1 MEMNINTNTATT
13 NNDNTVNNMEA
24 AIITLQESAING
36 RRATL
41 YQVESPLA
49 PIYVV
54 QYEKKDSELETE
66 VFNHANRDKAD
77 KRYMAALKSML
88 KN

>member
-1 MEMNINTNTATT
+1 MEMNINTNTVN
-13 NNDNTVNNMEA
+13 NNDTANNMEA

-36 RRATL
+36 RKATL

-54 QYEKKDSELETE
+54 QYQKKDEELETE
-66 VFNHANRDKAD
+66 VFAHNQREKAN
-77 KRYMAALKSML
+77 KRYMGAIKSML
-88 KN
+88 KD